1 MKVAILGY
9 GTVGSG
15 VYEVL
20 TKNAQLI
27 EKRAGER
34 IEVKYVLDLR
44 EFPGD
49 PVENVLVH
57 DYSIIA
63 SDPEIGVVVEVM
75 GGTEPAYTFVKE
87 ALLKGK
93 SVCTSNKELV
103 AKYGAEL
110 IEIAKQKKIN
120 FLFEASV
127 GGGIP
132 VIRPLISSIT
142 CDEVEEVSG
151 ILNGT
156 TNYILTKM
164 SSENLDFED
173 VLKDAQAKGFAER
186 NPSADIDGFDAAR
199 KLAILASLS
208 YGKQVDFEDIYT
220 EGITDI
226 DKRDMLYAKALGMK
240 IKLVA
245 SAKKTDGGISAM
257 VTPKLVDE
265 ANPLYNVDDVFNAVL
280 VHGNFLGDVMFYGK
294 GAGKLPT
301 ASAVASDVV
310 DAVKHNGKHV
320 IIYWN
325 PKKLEL
331 EKKACV
337 YSKFFVR
344 VPKADR
350 DMAAKLFRIEKAAE
364 AEIEDEFAFI
374 TAPMSEGDFDAK
386 ASEIK
391 VIGRIRA

>member
-1 MKVAILGY
+1 
-9 GTVGSG
+9 
-15 VYEVL
+15 
-20 TKNAQLI
+20 
-27 EKRAGER
+27 
-34 IEVKYVLDLR
+34 
-44 EFPGD
+44 
-49 PVENVLVH
+49 
-57 DYSIIA
+57 
-63 SDPEIGVVVEVM
+63 
-75 GGTEPAYTFVKE
+75 
-87 ALLKGK
+87 
-93 SVCTSNKELV
+93 
-103 AKYGAEL
+103 
-110 IEIAKQKKIN
+110 
-120 FLFEASV
+120 
-127 GGGIP
+127 
-132 VIRPLISSIT
+132 
-142 CDEVEEVSG
+142 
-151 ILNGT
+151 
-156 TNYILTKM
+156 M